1 MKKPFVRSWDAFDT
15 LIARKCIQPERIFE
29 SISASDGPAFVA
41 ARVNAEEVA
50 GRQEDSEAFGD
61 IYNHIQAF
69 LDWDDSRKLAA
80 LDAEIQAEMDNVI
93 PIAENMSRVRD
104 GDLVVSDMYLPPKI
118 VLAMLRS
125 AGLTKTVDVIVSRD
139 GKSNGS
145 MWKRLR
151 RRFNILLHT
160 GDNPRSDFLQPLRHG
175 IPARLTEASAETE
188 WERTLRCNGAP
199 ELGSFVRE
207 MRLRTHHEDPA
218 SRALQRAQVEANF
231 PLLLIAGAALV
242 RWCETQGISRA
253 LMSSR
258 DCVLW
263 APLAA
268 KLAQHAGS
276 TLAVEYF
283 LTSRVAALKSS
294 DHFLAYA
301 RKRIS
306 TSSVVVDL
314 SMTGISLAG
323 LADRLGLP
331 EVNAYVIS
339 WHQSATKT
347 LYGRQYVPSAKVLMN
362 YLTSEVI
369 KEDLESVN
377 QASTPSVHD
386 VEETPK
392 GLEVTYG
399 HESRP
404 KEVLEAI
411 AIQDATF
418 NQMLDHVPASVLDE
432 AFTLADST
440 KLVFLVRECAR
451 QIDRFDTVIG
461 RARPGS
467 ALRNDPNALKLGLP
481 YATQHA
487 AVRAAENAMR
497 WAASFLP
504 RRGPHTRALASG
516 IIAVFRRA

>member
-15 LIARKCIQPERIFE
+15 LIARRCIQPEHIFE
-29 SISASDGPAFVA
+29 SLSGSAGPAFVA
-41 ARVNAEEVA
+41 ARVDAEEAA
-50 GRQEDSEAFGD
+50 GRQEGADAFRD
-61 IYNHIQAF
+61 IYNHVQAT
-69 LDWDDSRKLAA
+69 LDWDESRKLKA
-80 LDAEIQAEMDNVI
+80 LDAEIQAEMENVI

-104 GDLVVSDMYLPPKI
+104 GDLVVSDMYLPRET

-125 AGLTKTVDVIVSRD
+125 AGLTKTVEVVVSRD

-145 MWKRLR
+145 IWKQLR

-175 IPARLTEASAETE
+175 IPARITAASAETE
-188 WERTLRCNGAP
+188 WERMLRCNGAP
-199 ELGSFVRE
+199 NLGAFVRE
-207 MRLRTHHEDPA
+207 MRLRTHHENPA
-218 SRALQRAQVEANF
+218 ARALQRAQIEANF
-231 PLLLIAGAALV
+231 PLLLFASAALV

-258 DCVLW
+258 DCILW

-276 TLAVEYF
+276 ALAVEYF

-301 RKRIS
+301 GKRIS
-306 TSSVVVDL
+306 PSSVVVDL
-314 SMTGISLAG
+314 SMTGVSLAG
-323 LADRLGLP
+323 LADRLGVP

-347 LYGRQYVPSAKVLMN
+347 LYGRQYAPSAKVSMN

-377 QASTPSVHD
+377 QASTASVHD
-386 VEETPK
+386 VEETPH
-392 GLEVTYG
+392 GLKVTYG

-404 KEVLEAI
+404 AEVLKAV
-411 AIQDATF
+411 AVQDATF

-432 AFTLADST
+432 ALTLAEST
-440 KLVFLVRECAR
+440 KLVFLVRESAR
-451 QIDRFDTVIG
+451 QIDRFDTVVS

-481 YATQHA
+481 YATQHK
-487 AVRAAENAMR
+487 AVRVAESALR
-497 WAASFLP
+497 WTLRFLP
-504 RRGPHTRALASG
+504 RPGLHTRALASG
-516 IIAVFRRA
+516 IIAVFRRR